1 MDKEIRN
8 SQGERLDYE
17 FHKALGACE
26 AVVVIGH
33 GVTANK
39 DREFVLALAAGLAAA
54 GVSALRFSFSGN
66 GASEGRFEDSC
77 PSKEVQDLRSVIVA
91 IDAPQ
96 IVYVG
101 HSMGG
106 AVGAMCAPHE
116 PRINALV
123 SLAGMVHTAKFA
135 QVEFGDVTP
144 GHGTMWDK
152 PECPLSQTF
161 VDDMNQI
168 GSVLEFAPHINV
180 PWLLVHGEAD
190 DVVPIEESREIFAR
204 ANEPKELFEIPN
216 CDHVFDADTDPEALP
231 TMARKVTEWI
241 LPKVMPK
248 AG

>member
-1 MDKEIRN
+1 
-8 SQGERLDYE
+8 
-17 FHKALGACE
+17 
-26 AVVVIGH
+26 
-33 GVTANK
+33 
-39 DREFVLALAAGLAAA
+39 
-54 GVSALRFSFSGN
+54 
-66 GASEGRFEDSC
+66 
-77 PSKEVQDLRSVIVA
+77 
-91 IDAPQ
+91 
-96 IVYVG
+96 
-101 HSMGG
+101 
-106 AVGAMCAPHE
+106 
-116 PRINALV
+116 
-123 SLAGMVHTAKFA
+123 
-135 QVEFGDVTP
+135 
-144 GHGTMWDK
+144 MWDK